1 MKFIETE
8 FADVKLI
15 ESKIFSDPR
24 GSFFGVFEQEAFE
37 NQGITEVFL
46 QDSISYSKTNVIRG
60 LHYQEPNAQGKL
72 VCPLRG
78 SIFDVVVDIRLG
90 SPNFKKWMGVELNSK
105 QGNMLWI
112 PPGFAHGFAA
122 LTKEVSLLYKLT
134 HRYDPENQYVINWRD
149 PDLNIEWPIS
159 NPILSDRDTN
169 APLLSAISILPT
181 YT

>member
-1 MKFIETE
+1 MYK
-8 FADVKLI
+8 
-15 ESKIFSDPR
+15 R
-24 GSFFGVFEQEAFE
+24 Q
-37 NQGITEVFL
+37 
-46 QDSISYSKTNVIRG
+46 
-60 LHYQEPNAQGKL
+60 
-72 VCPLRG
+72 G

-169 APLLSAISILPT
+169 APLLSEISILPT

>member
-78 SIFDVVVDIRLG
+78 SIFDVVVDIRKYALDT
-90 SPNFKKWMGVELNSK
+90 
-105 QGNMLWI
+105 
-112 PPGFAHGFAA
+112 PGICSWLCCSNQRGIFA
-122 LTKEVSLLYKLT
+122 L
-134 HRYDPENQYVINWRD
+134 
-149 PDLNIEWPIS
+149 
-159 NPILSDRDTN
+159 
-169 APLLSAISILPT
+169 
-181 YT
+181 

>member
-105 QGNMLWI
+105 QGN
-112 PPGFAHGFAA
+112 
-122 LTKEVSLLYKLT
+122 
-134 HRYDPENQYVINWRD
+134 
-149 PDLNIEWPIS
+149 PDFIFE
-159 NPILSDRDTN
+159 
-169 APLLSAISILPT
+169 
-181 YT
+181 